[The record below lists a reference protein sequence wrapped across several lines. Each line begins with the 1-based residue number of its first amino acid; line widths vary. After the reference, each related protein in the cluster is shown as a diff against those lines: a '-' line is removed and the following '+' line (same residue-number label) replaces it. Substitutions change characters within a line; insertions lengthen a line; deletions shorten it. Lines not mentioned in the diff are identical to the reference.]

1 MDIDRNK
8 FVDEMY
14 LSDDLNVSMHGWV
27 TTDSQWTQNPLPA
40 PYSRLYFVAEGSG
53 VLLTDHSKMI
63 LEPGFAY
70 IAPCGCKCGFFGT
83 DTVTK
88 LFFHINV
95 LMPNGYDLFASC
107 KDLARIPYQVSYIE
121 KLKEWYFSN
130 DMIAQTLLKGAIWS
144 SIGTFGEILGL
155 SGDRNSNCSRE
166 VRSAV
171 KYIRDHLTAGLS
183 VSDVSSAVFVSSA
196 VLAKKFQKEMGVTPG
211 KYIEDLIMQEA
222 QAMLLNSDRTIGQ
235 ISADLGFCDQFY
247 FTRRF
252 SARYGITPKKYR
264 KNSARIQY

>member
-1 MDIDRNK
+1 
-8 FVDEMY
+8 V
-14 LSDDLNVSMHGWV
+14 
-27 TTDSQWTQNPLPA
+27 
-40 PYSRLYFVAEGSG
+40 YFVADGSG
-53 VLLTDHSKMI
+53 VLQTDHSEMT

-70 IAPCGCKCGFFGT
+70 IAPCGSKCGFYGT
-83 DTVTK
+83 DNVTK

-107 KDLARIPYQVSYIE
+107 KDLARIPYQISQIE
-121 KLKEWYFSN
+121 KLKRWYFSN
-130 DMIAQTLLKGAIWS
+130 DTIAQTLLKGAIWS
-144 SIGTFGEILGL
+144 VIGTFGEILGL
-155 SGDRNSNCSRE
+155 SGDKNNDCSRE

-183 VSDVSSAVFVSSA
+183 VNDVSSAAYVSSA
-196 VLAKKFQKEMGVTPG
+196 VLTKKFQKELGVTPG

-222 QAMLLNSDRTIGQ
+222 QTLLLCSDRTIGQ

-252 SARYGITPKKYR
+252 SARYGITPKNYR